1 MPFSKRIKLDR
12 NSKMLFYASGH
23 GGNTYMK
30 MQDTHVVYNYDIGI
44 MIKELALK
52 NMYGKTKEIPTEFSF
67 QIP

>member
-1 MPFSKRIKLDR
+1 MTYSKRIKHDGK
-12 NSKMLFYASGH
+12 SKMMFYASGH

-52 NMYGKTKEIPTEFSF
+52 KM
-67 QIP
+67 